1 MVVANMTKAKA
12 RSFIPEIWSDEVIAS
27 YKTNLVTANLVR
39 NLNHKGKK
47 GDTIHIP
54 VPGRSA
60 ASAKEA
66 NTQVSLNTD
75 EATIMNVTVNEHFEW
90 SMQIEDIASI
100 QAMSSMRKFYTDD
113 AGYAL
118 ASTIDG
124 KLLKEMRT
132 AVTSLPALKSS
143 MVKVTS
149 GWDKGI
155 LSAIQLLN
163 IKDVPTNNRVLIVS
177 PSCMTKLISE
187 SRFTEHDKIG
197 SGKAITTGRIGQ
209 IYGMDVYMSNKVAE
223 NIKDGVNNLQKA
235 NSQFAYLVQ
244 KESTILA
251 TQQSIRT
258 QTQYKQEYLAD
269 LFTADCIFG
278 VKVIRPE
285 SIVLMSDLELV

>member
-66 NTQVSLNTD
+66 NAKVSLNTD

-124 KLLKEMRT
+124 KLLREMRT
-132 AVTSLPALKSS
+132 AVTSLTGTKNSI
-143 MVKVTS
+143 VRVTS
-149 GWDKGI
+149 SWDKGI

-223 NIKDGVNNLQKA
+223 NIKDGINNLQKA

>member
-132 AVTSLPALKSS
+132 AVTSLTGTKNSI
-143 MVKVTS
+143 VRVTS
-149 GWDKGI
+149 SWDKGI

-223 NIKDGVNNLQKA
+223 NIKDNMNNLQKA